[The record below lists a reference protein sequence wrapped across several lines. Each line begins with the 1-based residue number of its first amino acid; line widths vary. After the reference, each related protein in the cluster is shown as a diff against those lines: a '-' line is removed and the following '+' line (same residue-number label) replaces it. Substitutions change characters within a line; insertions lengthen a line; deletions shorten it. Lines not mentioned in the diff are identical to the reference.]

1 MLRNLT
7 KINNHDITLYMK
19 DEMATVILSL
29 SLQSVR
35 WGLLFSSFQTIS
47 SLHFSRLSILT

>member
-47 SLHFSRLSILT
+47 LLHFSRLSILT